1 MIFLKHYFS
10 IGMRTLKTAL
20 CVLVCL
26 LIYEF
31 FSFVSTLFEGG
42 SVYEFINIA
51 ILNGSPS
58 FACIAAVICMQDT
71 VERSKQIALSRVIGS
86 IVGGGFAVVFLRLN
100 SLVLAGKLYIVLS
113 VIGVIAII
121 CICNLLKNPISVSI
135 SVITFL
141 IIFVG
146 TDVIAPIYFAFNRV
160 VGTLIGSTTA
170 LVINKYISEPKE

>member
-1 MIFLKHYFS
+1 MIDLKKYFN

-20 CVLVCL
+20 CVMVCL
-26 LIYEF
+26 SIYELL
-31 FSFVSTLFEGG
+31 SFVSTLFEGG
-42 SVYEFINIA
+42 SVYKFINIA

-86 IVGGGFAVVFLRLN
+86 IVGGSFALVFLRLN
-100 SLVLAGKLYIVLS
+100 FLILHGRIYILLS

-121 CICNLLKNPISVSI
+121 CICNFLKNPISVSI

-146 TDVIAPIYFAFNRV
+146 TDVVTPIYFAFNRV
-160 VGTLIGSTTA
+160 VGTLVGAMTA
-170 LVINKYISEPKE
+170 LVINKYISQPKE